1 MMRYNLTFV
10 LGVSGWAFFEVR
22 VFDQKVRRYSKQTL
36 KQCYSMKENE
46 KKSHY
51 NTVIMEIDQSS
62 FTPLVFTAAGGIGDE
77 GRAFY
82 S

>member
-1 MMRYNLTFV
+1 
-10 LGVSGWAFFEVR
+10 
-22 VFDQKVRRYSKQTL
+22 
-36 KQCYSMKENE
+36 MKENE

-51 NTVIMEIDQSS
+51 NTIIMEVDQSS

-77 GRAFY
+77 GRAFN